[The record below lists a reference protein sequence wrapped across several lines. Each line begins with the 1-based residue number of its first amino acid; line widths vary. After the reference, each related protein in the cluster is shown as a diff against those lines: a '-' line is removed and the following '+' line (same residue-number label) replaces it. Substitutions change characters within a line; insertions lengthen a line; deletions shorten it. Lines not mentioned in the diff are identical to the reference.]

1 MAEQIAIRHARAAER
16 MRRSRERKRKG
27 LRCYTLEI
35 RDREIEALVR
45 HGWLPAGERENASAV
60 VQALYG
66 FLDRSLV

>member
-35 RDREIEALVR
+35 RDREIEALV
-45 HGWLPAGERENASAV
+45 GGGYLPARARDDASAV
-60 VQALYG
+60 I
-66 FLDRSLV
+66 